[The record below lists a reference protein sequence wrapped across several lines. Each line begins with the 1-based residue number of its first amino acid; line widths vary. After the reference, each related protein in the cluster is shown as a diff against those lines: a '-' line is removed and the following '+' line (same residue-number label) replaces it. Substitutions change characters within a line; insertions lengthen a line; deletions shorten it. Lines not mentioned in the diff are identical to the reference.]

1 MQKTFEAVYEDG
13 VLKPLEAL
21 LLADRQHVQVTI
33 VEVPPDGSGADSYF
47 EESEWDASKY
57 DRVSLE
63 EVRCAM
69 SSIRTSLSDTVIA
82 ARDDRP

>member
-21 LLADRQHVQVTI
+21 LLADRQHVQVTLA
-33 VEVPPDGSGADSYF
+33 EAPPDGSGADTYF
-47 EESEWDASKY
+47 EESECEASKY
-57 DRVSLE
+57 DKVSLE

-82 ARDDRP
+82 ERDDRP